1 MRIYCD
7 IITSTSLRILTAST
21 EGWFR
26 TLIQMKRIILI
37 LLFPIILAACGNSRA
52 EEALQAYEKKADEL
66 VEARA
71 QCNYKRQMEIAVE
84 LRALSAEYADI
95 KADRDLNDEQRKR
108 LGEAMKKIMSGGYQE
123 MIENMTA
130 PYKPTE

>member
-1 MRIYCD
+1 MNL
-7 IITSTSLRILTAST
+7 STLRMPIAGA
-21 EGWFR
+21 EGLFR
-26 TLIQMKRIILI
+26 NDVQMKKILII

-52 EEALQAYEKKADEL
+52 EEALQAYERKADEL

-71 QCNYKRQMEIAVE
+71 QCDYKRQMEITVE

-95 KADRDLNDEQRKR
+95 KADRDFNDEQRKR
-108 LGEAMKKIMSGGYQE
+108 LGEAMKKIISGGYQE
-123 MIENMTA
+123 MIDNMTA

>member
-1 MRIYCD
+1 MNL
-7 IITSTSLRILTAST
+7 STLRMPIAGAEEL
-21 EGWFR
+21 FR
-26 TLIQMKRIILI
+26 NDVQMKKILII

-52 EEALQAYEKKADEL
+52 EEALQAYERKADEL

-71 QCNYKRQMEIAVE
+71 QCDYKRQMEIAVE

-95 KADRDLNDEQRKR
+95 KADRDFNDEQRKR
-108 LGEAMKKIMSGGYQE
+108 LGEAMKKIISGGYQE